1 MKRKCLSL
9 YTSNLTCKKNRIF
22 FTCPISHCN
31 KLTISPHC
39 HRNKY
44 DFETLPI
51 LKALNTATR
60 ALAEVKGRAPVIPN
74 QGILID
80 TLSLQEAK
88 ESSEIENIVTTNDEL
103 FRGSADRDTALA
115 GPSKEVAVYRDALR
129 LGFDQLCETGL
140 ITNRTL
146 VDMFRLLKNRSD
158 GFRKLPGTGLQ
169 NNNGEIVYVPTQ
181 DADRIVRQMG
191 ELEAY
196 INTETDLDPLIRMAI
211 IHHQFESIHPFPDGN
226 GRLGRMLNVLYL
238 TKEDLLGIPILYM
251 SRGINSSK
259 SDYYRLLQEVRDTGN
274 WEAWI
279 VYMLNIVTETSKV
292 TLELIEGIRA
302 EMAFFKDHIRR
313 THPKIYSQDLI
324 NNLFRHPYTRIE
336 FVMNELSISR
346 PTAASY
352 LEKLSND
359 DELPIAKI
367 TEGRNNYYVNVSLVN
382 LLSRED

>member
-1 MKRKCLSL
+1 MSSQSL
-9 YTSNLTCKKNRIF
+9 QQTYNIPPL
-22 FTCPISHCN
+22 P
-31 KLTISPHC
+31 P
-39 HRNKY
+39 KY

-103 FRGSADRDTALA
+103 FRGGADRDTALA

-129 LGFDQLCETGL
+129 LGFDQLCDTGL

-146 VDMFRLLKNRSD
+146 VEMFRLLKNRSD

-181 DADRIVRQMG
+181 DADRIELQMG

-336 FVMNELSISR
+336 FVMNELTISR
-346 PTAASY
+346 PTAANY